1 LPFVRQTNRILALIL
16 ALCSVAALAACS
28 SSGSTATTSSSSGGS
43 SASSASSSSSVAGLT
58 IDYAS
63 LTGTLNGSGS
73 SFQDVF
79 EQKSI
84 TDFKAKASGVS
95 VTYTKSGSS
104 AGKQDLQNAVV
115 QYAGTDSLIKDADK
129 ALFKGPVL
137 YFPTVGAP
145 ITVSY
150 NVSGV
155 AKLQLSADTL
165 AGIMMTSI
173 ATWNDPK
180 IAADNPG
187 VTLPSTAITVVH
199 RSDGSGTTSNF
210 TKFLKKA
217 APAVWTLDSGDT
229 VNWPATT
236 QGAEKNSG
244 VATAIKGADGA
255 IGYVDLADAVN
266 AGLST
271 ASMKNAAGKFVEPKL
286 PGASAALEG
295 ATINADL
302 TYDPINAAGD
312 AAYPITSPTWIIV
325 YASQPDKA
333 TADALKGYLN
343 FIITDEQK
351 VANSVGYASLPTSL
365 AAKAIA
371 QLDQIKVG

>member
-1 LPFVRQTNRILALIL
+1 MKRTTRFIGLLVALVSI
-16 ALCSVAALAACS
+16 AALAACS
-28 SSGSTATTSSSSGGS
+28 SDSKTSTSSSSSGGS
-43 SASSASSSSSVAGLT
+43 SSSSTVAGLT

-79 EQKSI
+79 EQKTI
-84 TDFKAKASGVS
+84 TDFQARAAGVS

-104 AGKQDLQNAVV
+104 AGKQDLQNGVV
-115 QYAGTDSLIKDADK
+115 QFAGTDSLIKDADK
-129 ALFKGPVL
+129 ALYKGPVL

-150 NVSGV
+150 NLSSVT
-155 AKLQLSADTL
+155 KLQLSADTL
-165 AGIMMTSI
+165 AGIMMTTI
-173 ATWNDPK
+173 TTWNDPK

-217 APAVWTLDSGDT
+217 APSVWTLDSGDT
-229 VNWPATT
+229 VNWPAST

-244 VATAIKGADGA
+244 VATAIKGAAGS

-266 AGLST
+266 ADLST
-271 ASMKNAAGKFVEPKL
+271 ASIKNAAGKFVEPKL

-295 ATINADL
+295 ATVNDDL
-302 TYDPINAAGD
+302 TYDPINASGD

-333 TADALKGYLN
+333 TADALKGFLN
-343 FIITDEQK
+343 FILTDEQK
-351 VANSVGYASLPTSL
+351 VANLVGYASLPNSMLT
-365 AAKAIA
+365 KAIA